1 MSLSITSID
10 ELMKALPFQA
20 QLEVQDFVEFLLTK
34 HSQRSF
40 KPWVPKEVHKDN
52 GQESTVE
59 STEKE
64 SFEKQSLLEIAREYP
79 LTPRL
84 LPKPSHHFQGK
95 IIEIKKGQ
103 QNLGLSD
110 EQWSQL
116 NLEEGE
122 A

>member
-20 QLEVQDFVEFLLTK
+20 QLEVQNFVEFLLTK

-40 KPWVPKEVHKDN
+40 KQWVPKGINKDSEQEV
-52 GQESTVE
+52 SVE
-59 STEKE
+59 SKEKE
-64 SFEKQSLLEIAREYP
+64 SFEEQTLLSMELEYP
-79 LTPRL
+79 LTPISP
-84 LPKPSHHFQGK
+84 PKPVHHFRGQIVG
-95 IIEIKKGQ
+95 IKKGQ

-116 NLEEGE
+116 R
-122 A
+122 